1 MDAPSPKTSIS
12 SGLLIYRLLSGHAG
26 VSQLATKVFPVAI
39 TAENARLPFIV
50 FRAVSQDPTETKPQ
64 KGFDTC
70 QIAVDCAAGDY
81 EEAVTL
87 AELARE
93 AIEDAECSEDGIS
106 LGTAVLTDR
115 EEFYD
120 DAFVE
125 RLIFTITV

>member
-12 SGLLIYRLLSGHAG
+12 AGLLIYQLLSGHPG
-26 VSQLATKVFPVAI
+26 VASMATRIFPVAI
-39 TAENARLPFIV
+39 TADEAALPFIV

-70 QIAVDCAAGDY
+70 QIAVDCVAGEYEAAV
-81 EEAVTL
+81 EL
-87 AELARE
+87 AELARA
-93 AIEDAECSEDGIS
+93 AIEDATCESEGLS
-106 LGTAVLTDR
+106 LGLSTLSDR

-120 DAFVE
+120 EAFVE